1 MITYCLQRY
10 DFFLIPP
17 KKMPCRN
24 VLVTSVTAT
33 TVTTSGRCANFG
45 TKIDSRILFLGFEY
59 FIADYIS
66 DLSILTSIISRI

>member
-17 KKMPCRN
+17 KMPCRN

-33 TVTTSGRCANFG
+33 TVTTSVRCANFG

-59 FIADYIS
+59 FIADYFS
-66 DLSILTSIISRI
+66 DLSILTRFISRI

>member
-17 KKMPCRN
+17 KMPCRN

-33 TVTTSGRCANFG
+33 TVTTSGRYANFG

-59 FIADYIS
+59 FSADYFS
-66 DLSILTSIISRI
+66 DLSILTRFISRI